1 MFKATILSALL
12 ASAAAFAPTNF
23 AGRCLDLV
31 AALPVQESV
40 NFNAESRI
48 EPFPHIRRVG

>member
-23 AGRCLDLV
+23 AGRSLMVDPSF
-31 AALPVQESV
+31 ASKESV
-40 NFNAESRI
+40 GKNASLFTALSNLI
-48 EPFPHIRRVG
+48 